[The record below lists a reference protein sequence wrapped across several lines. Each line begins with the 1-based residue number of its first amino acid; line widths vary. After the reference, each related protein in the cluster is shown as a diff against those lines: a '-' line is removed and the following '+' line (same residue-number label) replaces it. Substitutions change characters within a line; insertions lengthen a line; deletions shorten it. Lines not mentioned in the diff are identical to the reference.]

1 MRVVR
6 LDQATL
12 PTSRPSR
19 LSRGQRAYITST
31 FALEALSW
39 RIPKETLISDL
50 HAARG
55 GAITKARDMLAEGD
69 RKGEDRRSWR
79 VEVMDRANRHVLTVG
94 FSEALDPKASGEAEA
109 E

>member
-6 LDQATL
+6 LDLVTL

-31 FALEALSW
+31 FGLVALSW
-39 RIPKETLISDL
+39 RIPKETLILTFMRREVAPSP
-50 HAARG
+50 R
-55 GAITKARDMLAEGD
+55 LAEGD
-69 RKGEDRRSWR
+69 RKGEDRRSWC
-79 VEVMDRANRHVLTVG
+79 VEVMDRVNRHVLTVA
-94 FSEALDPKASGEAEA
+94 FSETLDPKAGGEAEA